1 MRLNRLRL
9 QNFRQ
14 HADTEIVF
22 GTGIT
27 GVIGPNGSGK
37 TTLLEAI
44 AWAIYGN
51 PAARGDKDSIRNLRA
66 KARSSVRVEL
76 DFGVGAHE
84 YKVVRGLHAAELYQ
98 DGQLVANSL
107 SEVTAKLERGLGMTH
122 DEFFNTYFTGQKD
135 LAVMAKL
142 TRPERAAFL
151 SRVLR
156 YEQLSIA
163 QEGIREQ
170 KNALAA
176 ELHGR
181 EAGLPERAA
190 LEGERAAAG
199 QRLDQARRAAG
210 EAQAARV
217 RAQEAEAREEPR
229 WKAWVQKEKRVH
241 SLDGDRRMAEQAVT
255 VAKQECERLDREMA
269 EALKAREQ
277 LDGLRAEL
285 EPIERLKREQAALEH
300 LQREETA
307 RRADEGQLAELRR
320 TMGVLDRRIAELAPA
335 ATALAA
341 VEQEARA
348 FGERLEAAERAAEEQ
363 RAAWVREKEYA
374 TTRRADLLKQYDEVK
389 EQRDR
394 IEQLGPEG
402 MCPTCRRPLGSEY
415 AEVLG
420 LLDRQ
425 MQAIVE
431 DGKYFRQRLEQLAP
445 PPDAV
450 AAAEAAREAL
460 VGESRRAS
468 ERAGELRAQLEE
480 RERATAQR
488 RGLETRGRVL
498 DGMIRARPTGY
509 DPQRHDA
516 VRAELTK
523 LEPLALEAAMLAE
536 RAKRAEI
543 LVKEAELAEQA
554 LSVHER
560 RAHELAA
567 AVAGEQFS
575 AEAFATARERH
586 DRTARALREAELA
599 VAETRGEL
607 TAAEAGIREVERRE
621 AERAARERQIA
632 ELKVR
637 LRLHH
642 ELDRA
647 FGDLRA
653 DLNAAMRP
661 EIAELASGFLA
672 DLTDGRYEALD
683 LNEDYVLTILD
694 EGVPKPVISGGEED
708 VVNLVLRLAISQMIA
723 ERAGQPL
730 TLLVLDEIFGS
741 LDEAR
746 RQHVVGLLRRLADR
760 FPQVVL
766 ITHIEQVREGLD
778 RVIRVDYDA
787 ARGTSVVR
795 DDTATLGADDAGV
808 AA

>member
-1 MRLNRLRL
+1 MRLHRLRL
-9 QNFRQ
+9 LNFRQ
-14 HADTEIVF
+14 HADTDLVF
-22 GTGIT
+22 GPGIT
-27 GVIGPNGSGK
+27 GIIGPNGSGK

-51 PAARGDKDSIRNLRA
+51 AAARGDKESIRNLRA
-66 KARSSVRVEL
+66 KARSSVRVEME
-76 DFGVGAHE
+76 FGVGAHE
-84 YKVVRGLHAAELYQ
+84 YKVVRGLHNAELYR

-107 SEVTAKLERGLGMTH
+107 TEVTAQLERGLGMTH

-163 QEGIREQ
+163 QERIREQ
-170 KNALAA
+170 RNAHAA

-181 EAGLPERAA
+181 EVGLPEPAA
-190 LEGERAAAG
+190 LERERATAAA
-199 QRLDQARRAAG
+199 RLEQARRAAAA
-210 EAQAARV
+210 AQAVRT
-217 RAQEAEAREEPR
+217 RAQEVDAREAPR
-229 WKAWVQKEKRVH
+229 WQEWVEKEKRVH
-241 SLDGDRRMAEQAVT
+241 SLDGDRRMAEQGVT

-269 EALKAREQ
+269 EALKAQDQ
-277 LDGLRAEL
+277 LDALRAEL
-285 EPIERLKREQAALEH
+285 EPIERLKK
-300 LQREETA
+300 EETA
-307 RRADEGQLAELRR
+307 RRADEGQLAELMR
-320 TMGVLDRRIAELAPA
+320 TIVGLDRRIAELAPA
-335 ATALAA
+335 GDALAG
-341 VEQEARA
+341 VEREAHA
-348 FGERLEAAERAAEEQ
+348 LAGRLEVAERAAEEQ

-389 EQRDR
+389 EQRDK
-394 IEQLGPEG
+394 IERLGPEG
-402 MCPTCRRPLGSEY
+402 TCPTCRRPLGAEY

-420 LLDRQ
+420 VLDRQ
-425 MQAIVE
+425 MQAIVD
-431 DGKYFRQRLEQLAP
+431 DGKYFRQRLEQLAQP
-445 PPDAV
+445 PEAV
-450 AAAEAAREAL
+450 ATAEAVREAL
-460 VGESRRAS
+460 LVESRRAS

-480 RERATAQR
+480 RERAVAQR
-488 RGLETRGRVL
+488 RGLETRARVL

-523 LEPLALEAAMLAE
+523 LEPVALEAAKLAE

-560 RAHELAA
+560 RARALAA
-567 AVAGEQFS
+567 AVAAERFSEQ
-575 AEAFATARERH
+575 AFAAARERH
-586 DRTARALREAELA
+586 DRAARALREAELA
-599 VAETRGEL
+599 VAETRVEL

-621 AERAARERQIA
+621 AEQAARERQIA

-637 LRLHH
+637 LRLHQ

-672 DLTDGRYEALD
+672 DLTDGRYEAVD
-683 LNEDYVLTILD
+683 LNDDYAVTILD
-694 EGVPKPVISGGEED
+694 DGVPKPVISGGEED
-708 VVNLVLRLAISQMIA
+708 VANLVLRLAISQMIA

-741 LDEAR
+741 LDESR

-778 RVIRVDYDA
+778 RVIRVDFEA

-795 DDTATLGADDAGV
+795 DETATLGAADAGV